1 MTLMKVDNAF
11 DKTELL
17 EQLSTAYGLSLK
29 SITFFP
35 EGEDS
40 YGYIAVSETD
50 EKYFAKASTSVSL
63 ISLQAA
69 SLLRHRCDIRGVVAP
84 LETADGMLSLPWQGF
99 NVSLFPFIEGKS
111 QWDLWKVGKD
121 FTDTELRQTAA
132 LLATIH
138 DATDPVD
145 LDCLPVAKYD
155 LPLRN
160 ELYVVLEA
168 AEKKMSSENKYQK
181 QLLEA
186 LVVHRSAIL
195 QTLRRY
201 DDLGR
206 SASALQTSFVITH
219 GDPTPGNLIIDAEN
233 RLHIIDWDGV
243 SLGPVEKDLVAFTGE
258 RFDVVLESYLAE
270 RQDSTALYA
279 DVFGF
284 YIYEWTLNEIRDY
297 GTKILFKNDDAQ
309 QNEYDWESL
318 QDYLPPNQALME
330 DGIAAVRNIFGRY
343 NLLPKNSGG

>member
-1 MTLMKVDNAF
+1 MKVDNTF

-17 EQLSTAYGLSLK
+17 EHLKVAYALPLQ

-40 YGYIAVSETD
+40 YGYIVCAETG
-50 EKYFAKASTSVSL
+50 ERYFAKASTSVPD
-63 ISLQAA
+63 ICLQVA
-69 SLLRHRCDIRGVVAP
+69 SLLRCQCNISGVVAP
-84 LETADGMLSLPWQGF
+84 LETQDGMLSISWQNF

-111 QWDLWKVGKD
+111 RWDLWKIGED
-121 FTDTELRQTAA
+121 FTDAELRQTGA
-132 LLATIH
+132 LLTTIH
-138 DATDPVD
+138 DATDSVN

-160 ELYVVLEA
+160 ELYGVLEA
-168 AEKKMSSENKYQK
+168 AKKGTLLKNKYQK

-186 LVVHRSAIL
+186 LTAHRSAIL
-195 QTLRRY
+195 QTLNRY
-201 DDLGR
+201 DGLGH
-206 SASALQTSFVITH
+206 SAMALQTPFVITH

-243 SLGPVEKDLVAFTGE
+243 CLGPVEKDLVAFTGE
-258 RFDVVLESYLAE
+258 RFDVVLESYLVDK
-270 RQDSTALYA
+270 QNGTALHA
-279 DVFGF
+279 DIFGF
-284 YIYEWTLNEIRDY
+284 YIYDWTLNEIRDY

-318 QDYLPPNQALME
+318 QDYLPPNQELME
-330 DGIAAVRNIFGRY
+330 DGIAAVRNTLGRY
-343 NLLPKNSGG
+343 NFLPKNSGG